1 MQTPFPSS
9 QSLNF
14 NDANLAEETSVT
26 LKEETSTEATR
37 FHADSQGSMEMYS
50 DVQTVA
56 NYLAAHRGWFCRCA
70 QPMEAEPLGESSYI
84 LTIGRFGAF
93 GYEVEPKIAVEL
105 LPGDNYTYPM
115 ETVPV
120 PNYNAPGYEVDY
132 RAVMELKEMLNSG
145 DNEHPNTTTQ
155 VTWTLNLSVDITF
168 PRFIRKLPKAVIQKT
183 GDRLLAKIIRQ
194 VSRRLT
200 QKVQADFHEHHN
212 LPMPQ

>member
-14 NDANLAEETSVT
+14 NEANLAEETSVI
-26 LKEETSTEATR
+26 LKDETTTDATR
-37 FHADSQGSMEMYS
+37 FHASFQGRMEMYS

-105 LPGDNYTYPM
+105 LPANNYTYPM
-115 ETVPV
+115 QTVPV
-120 PNYNAPGYEVDY
+120 PNYTAPGYEVDY
-132 RAVMELKEMLNSG
+132 QAVMELKEMFNPG
-145 DNEHPNTTTQ
+145 DGEVPGIITQ
-155 VTWTLNLSVDITF
+155 VTWTLNLNVDIKF
-168 PRFIRKLPKAVIQKT
+168 PRFIRKLPKTVIQKT

-194 VSRRLT
+194 ISCRLT
-200 QKVQADFHEHHN
+200 QKVQADFHEYHN
-212 LPMPQ
+212 LPFPQ